1 VLSAIPSTWRDP
13 TNPTTVRVER
23 NTNPAGPMWRVL
35 AGNAD
40 IPILIGMRSSSTRI
54 ACVGCCRPPSFTSR
68 STPPSATP
76 AAATTCCGCGC
87 DDGRGG
93 ADLAGGSGLVGLKD
107 RVEALGGRLWV
118 RSPLDAGTT
127 VRAELP
133 LSPTRPIAG
142 WPRAETVAI
151 PDVS

>member
-1 VLSAIPSTWRDP
+1 V
-13 TNPTTVRVER
+13 
-23 NTNPAGPMWRVL
+23 AGPRRKRRQPDPHWHEELVD
-35 AGNAD
+35 AD
-40 IPILIGMRSSSTRI
+40 RL
-54 ACVGCCRPPSFTSR
+54 
-68 STPPSATP
+68 
-76 AAATTCCGCGC
+76 
-87 DDGRGG
+87 RGG

-142 WPRAETVAI
+142 WPRAETGAI